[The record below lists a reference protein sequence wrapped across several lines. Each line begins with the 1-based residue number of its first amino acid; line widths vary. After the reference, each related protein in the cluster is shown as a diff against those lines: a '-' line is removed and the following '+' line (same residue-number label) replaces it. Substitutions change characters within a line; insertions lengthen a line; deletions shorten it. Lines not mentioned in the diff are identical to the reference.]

1 MSAMRQSAP
10 FVRLGINEVDVKTE
24 EVAIHVIRPLA
35 GFGLSWYKLAPTGT
49 RSRRVLLSSH
59 PSRAPIR
66 VRPLGE
72 LPPGDRDDARQTSE
86 LEVT

>member
-1 MSAMRQSAP
+1 MSGMRQSAP
-10 FVRLGINEVDVKTE
+10 FVRFGINEVDVKTE

-35 GFGLSWYKLAPTGT
+35 GFGLSWYKLAPAGT
-49 RSRRVLLSSH
+49 WSRQVLSSH